1 MIKDYN
7 LLKKYDKIW
16 DKVSNSISEPVY
28 NEKNL
33 KTKIKPYGDKINK
46 NFHDGVIRNKN
57 SHSIY
62 LSVILIDSV

>member
-28 NEKNL
+28 NEKKSEN
-33 KTKIKPYGDKINK
+33 
-46 NFHDGVIRNKN
+46 
-57 SHSIY
+57 
-62 LSVILIDSV
+62 